1 VRVLKT
7 AGNSNV
13 DRYNEVRCICT
24 VTPRA
29 PSNPDD
35 LLPLPVAMFHILVAV
50 ADQDRH
56 GYAIMQDVAART
68 NGALKLSPGTLYGSI
83 RRMLEEA
90 LIVELSDRQRPDDD
104 DERRR
109 YYRITAFG
117 RSVAQ
122 AEAARLATLLRQ
134 AKAVG
139 LAPGRAQLGAR
150 AAGRTMRGPSE
161 VDRRHR
167 LRTAADRSR
176 SADAG
181 FAAHLVKPVD
191 MAALH
196 ALIEAESV

>member
-1 VRVLKT
+1 M
-7 AGNSNV
+7 
-13 DRYNEVRCICT
+13 RYICI
-24 VTPRA
+24 VTPPPPA
-29 PSNPDD
+29 NPHD

-68 NGALKLSPGTLYGSI
+68 DGALKLSPGTLYGSI
-83 RRMLEEA
+83 RRMLEEG

-122 AEAARLATLLRQ
+122 AEAARLTTLLRQ

-139 LAPGRAQLGAR
+139 LTPGRA
-150 AAGRTMRGPSE
+150 
-161 VDRRHR
+161 
-167 LRTAADRSR
+167 
-176 SADAG
+176 
-181 FAAHLVKPVD
+181 
-191 MAALH
+191 
-196 ALIEAESV
+196 